1 LLFNLGTLMKKIHR
15 TSPFNKTLLAI
26 FMSTALSGCLS
37 DDDDDPVV
45 VDDVVVVVNASPVV
59 TSSAT
64 IAVTEGD
71 TYTYTFAAT
80 DADDDSLTLS
90 ATTLPAW
97 LLFDTTTG
105 VLSGSAA
112 AADVGSHDVT
122 LSVSDGTDATT
133 QSFTIDVAAIV
144 VANTAPVISSTA
156 VVSGTVGANYTYIFT
171 ATDVDDDTLSMS
183 SGTLPAWAMFDNA
196 TGILSGTPDVAGDF
210 AIELMVSDGTDS
222 ATQTFTIVVAE
233 ASTMTVELVV
243 FENAAQQEWAA
254 WINDGGSTEVVT
266 DDVEHDQATKFT
278 LTAPSVAGFTARET
292 DGAVGG
298 MPFDA
303 SAIASTASITFELKM
318 LKAPDAGVV
327 DWKFKVEGGGAS
339 ELSLSASVEGHAT
352 PLLDTWQ
359 TYTFPISALNGLDPS
374 NMDLFMVFPDYN
386 SAPGAEFLLDNVKII
401 NDTSGGNT
409 GGDTGGDT
417 TGMTIDEF
425 EGDIASYE
433 FNNFDGGVSTVVSNP
448 DATGINTSAQVVKME
463 KFAGQTW
470 GGSTLLAVTPFNLP
484 ADSSFTLKVW
494 STRAVD
500 VLFKLEGGPVGE
512 RTVTHSGSG
521 WEELSFDFAGVEGAG
536 TNGITVI
543 FDNGIAG
550 DAAGDADNWTFYYD
564 DIVLVEASGGDTG
577 GDTGGDMTVT
587 TIDEFEGDIASYEF
601 NNFDGGVSTVIS
613 NPDATG
619 INTSAQVVKME
630 KFAGQTWGGS
640 TLLAV
645 TPFNLPADSN
655 FTLKVWSTR
664 AVDVLFKL
672 EGGPVGE
679 RTVTHSGSGW
689 EELSFDFA
697 GVEGAGTNG
706 ITVIFDNGIAG
717 DAAGDADNWTFYY
730 DDIVLNAGS
739 GGGDTGAVAGITD
752 IGDTGFVVNGGF
764 ENGNLDSWLAE
775 GANIAAQQDDMGTW
789 LAKVVAPEA
798 QNPFIKQSKIGEGVI
813 TPGQALTVSFDM
825 KGTVAGAG
833 GVVNALL
840 FTEASTGVSK
850 TDNLM
855 TVVPTTEWSNYS
867 FNVTAGDDTE
877 WGVALLLQ
885 PVCGAVAGCEV
896 TAYFDNVSITAQ

>member
-1 LLFNLGTLMKKIHR
+1 
-15 TSPFNKTLLAI
+15 
-26 FMSTALSGCLS
+26 MSTALSGCLS

-564 DIVLVEASGGDTG
+564 DIVL
-577 GDTGGDMTVT
+577 
-587 TIDEFEGDIASYEF
+587 
-601 NNFDGGVSTVIS
+601 
-613 NPDATG
+613 
-619 INTSAQVVKME
+619 
-630 KFAGQTWGGS
+630 
-640 TLLAV
+640 
-645 TPFNLPADSN
+645 
-655 FTLKVWSTR
+655 
-664 AVDVLFKL
+664 
-672 EGGPVGE
+672 
-679 RTVTHSGSGW
+679 
-689 EELSFDFA
+689 
-697 GVEGAGTNG
+697 
-706 ITVIFDNGIAG
+706 
-717 DAAGDADNWTFYY
+717 
-730 DDIVLNAGS
+730 NAGS
-739 GGGDTGAVAGITD
+739 GGDTGAVAGITD